1 MATQAASSS
10 ALSPTVK
17 RQITNIFA
25 LGTVLTIN
33 ALANILPI
41 NGVTTGEVSDT
52 FPSLFTPAGYV
63 FSIWGFIYTLLLVF
77 VVYQAL
83 PSQKDNPRL
92 ERLGY
97 WFALSCLLNVSWLL
111 AWHYGAIGLSQL
123 LMFGL
128 LASLIVCYLKL
139 GTGEREV
146 SRAEAFCVRLPF
158 SVYLGWITVATVAN
172 TSVTLLNYGVTGGW
186 LAPLWTVIA
195 IAAAVGVGYLMLENK
210 GDAAFNLVLV
220 WAFVG
225 IAAKQW
231 GSELLVV
238 VGALVAAALTLYS
251 LGRYVLGQR
260 RKRRYV

>member
-1 MATQAASSS
+1 MATQTVGPGT
-10 ALSPTVK
+10 LSPAVK

-63 FSIWGFIYTLLLVF
+63 FSIWGLIYTLLLVF

-97 WFALSCLLNVSWLL
+97 WFALSCAFNVSWLL

-123 LMFGL
+123 LMFGI
-128 LASLIVCYLKL
+128 LASLIVCYLRL
-139 GTGEREV
+139 GIGEREV
-146 SRAEAFCVRLPF
+146 SRTEALAVHLPF

-172 TSVTLLNYGVTGGW
+172 TSITFLNYGVTGGA
-186 LAPLWTVIA
+186 LAPLWTVVA
-195 IAAAVGVGYLMLENK
+195 ITAATGVGYLVLRNRR
-210 GDAAFNLVLV
+210 DVAFNLVLV
-220 WAFVG
+220 WAFAG
-225 IAAKQW
+225 IAVKQW
-231 GSELLVV
+231 GAELLVV
-238 VGALVAAALTLYS
+238 IGALVAAAVVVYLIVQS
-251 LGRYVLGQR
+251 LR
-260 RKRRYV
+260 RRERLAG

>member
-1 MATQAASSS
+1 MATQTVGSST
-10 ALSPTVK
+10 LSPAVK

-63 FSIWGFIYTLLLVF
+63 FSIWGLIYTLLLVF
-77 VVYQAL
+77 VIYQAL

-97 WFALSCLLNVSWLL
+97 WFAVSCAFNVSWLL

-123 LMFGL
+123 LMFGI
-128 LASLIVCYLKL
+128 LASLIVCYLRL
-139 GTGEREV
+139 GVGEREV
-146 SRAEAFCVRLPF
+146 ARAETLAVRLPF

-172 TSVTLLNYGVTGGW
+172 TSITFLNYGVTGGSF
-186 LAPLWTVIA
+186 APFWTVIA
-195 IAAAVGVGYLMLENK
+195 IAAAAGIGYLMLRNRR
-210 GDAAFNLVLV
+210 DVAFNLVLV
-220 WAFVG
+220 WAFAG
-225 IAAKQW
+225 IAVKQW
-231 GSELLVV
+231 GAELLVV
-238 VGALVAAALTLYS
+238 IGALVAAAVVVYLIAQNLR
-251 LGRYVLGQR
+251 GRERFAG
-260 RKRRYV
+260 